1 MSAKEVSL
9 KQKDILFEE
18 GDPSNSLYFVKK
30 GAIRLFRRK
39 GDGKIEIDTVRAGS
53 VLGEL
58 AFFDGQPRSASAE
71 ALLATDLI
79 EISKG
84 SLDDALS
91 KIPEWLVTLIK
102 TISARLR
109 AANNKVRTLESLST
123 EYEVDKHG
131 NRSKEYC
138 FVTTPELLKFSTALL
153 TVASRYGKNEKPDG
167 IEFSSGMLERFA
179 SQILQVPSAKVL
191 SLVELMKTVK
201 ILKED
206 LMLTDIRFLDQFIQ
220 YLNEQNLTAH
230 EKRQTLSSSG
240 FKILGLMIQN
250 RAQAKPLADSIE
262 RLNIGPALQQ
272 AGIPVGQIQE
282 LQDQG
287 FIKNITLVSA
297 SEVLLDYEGSNL
309 LFLYRVFWVMTEIER
324 LNEEKRKK

>member
-1 MSAKEVSL
+1 MSAKEVHL
-9 KQKDILFEE
+9 NQKDILFEE
-18 GDPSNSLYFVKK
+18 GDPSASMYFVKK

-39 GDGKIEIDTVRAGS
+39 GDGKIEIDTVRAGQ

-58 AFFDGQPRSASAE
+58 AFFDGQARSASAE

-102 TISARLR
+102 TISSRLR
-109 AANNKVRTLESLST
+109 AANNRVRTLESLST
-123 EYEVDKHG
+123 EYDVDKYG

-138 FVTTPELLKFSTALL
+138 FITTSELLRFSTAVL
-153 TVASRYGKNEKPDG
+153 TVASRYGKNEKPEG
-167 IEFSSGMLERFA
+167 IEFTSGMLERFA
-179 SQILQVPSAKVL
+179 TQILQVPSAKTL
-191 SLVELMKTVK
+191 SLVELLKTVQ
-201 ILKED
+201 ILKDD

-220 YLNEQNLTAH
+220 YLNEQNLTSH
-230 EKRQTLSSSG
+230 EKRQTLSDTG
-240 FKILGLMIQN
+240 FLVLSLMVQT

-262 RLNIGPALQQ
+262 RLNIGPAIQQ
-272 AGIPVGQIQE
+272 AGIPIGKIQE
-282 LQDQG
+282 LQDQK
-287 FIKNITLVSA
+287 FVKNITLVSA
-297 SEVLLDYEGSNL
+297 SEVFLDYDGSSL
-309 LFLYRVFWVMTEIER
+309 LFLYRVFWLLTEVER

>member
-1 MSAKEVSL
+1 MSAKEITL
-9 KQKDILFEE
+9 KPNDLLFEE
-18 GDPSNSLYFVKK
+18 GDPSKSLYFVKK

-39 GDGKIEIDTVRAGS
+39 GEGKIEIDTVRTGQ

-71 ALLATDLI
+71 ALLPTELV

-84 SLDDALS
+84 SLDDALA
-91 KIPEWLVTLIK
+91 KVPDWLVTLIK
-102 TISARLR
+102 TVTSRLR
-109 AANNKVRTLESLST
+109 TVNNRVRMLESLST

-138 FVTTPELLKFSTALL
+138 YITTPELLKFSTALL

-167 IEFSSGMLERFA
+167 IEFTSALLERFA

-191 SLVELMKTVK
+191 SLIELMKTVR

-220 YLNEQNLTAH
+220 YLNEQNLTPH
-230 EKRQTLSSSG
+230 EKKQTLSETG

-250 RAQAKPLADSIE
+250 RSQAKALADSIE
-262 RLNIGPALQQ
+262 RLNIGPAIQQ
-272 AGIPVGQIQE
+272 AGIPAGQLQE

-287 FIKNITLVSA
+287 FVKNITLVSA
-297 SEVLLDYEGSNL
+297 SEILLDYEGSNL
-309 LFLYRVFWVMTEIER
+309 LFLYRVFWVLTEIDR
-324 LNEEKRKK
+324 LNEAKRKK